1 MAARPVAT
9 WAVAWVATK
18 AEDEAVALVVG
29 LAGVRVVAL
38 VVDSGVERAEDSGV
52 ERAVMM
58 GVGAAVA

>member
-9 WAVAWVATK
+9 WAVAWVTTK
-18 AEDEAVALVVG
+18 AEDKAVALVVG

-38 VVDSGVERAEDSGV
+38 VVDSAGEMAEDSGV

-58 GVGAAVA
+58 EVGAAGA